1 MCQITVVKL
10 QILYFSLDVQV
21 PLVFPNPH
29 PEVEVGLLWIEL
41 LRFYSLEFLIADN
54 IISVRTNAIL
64 SREMRDWPKKRI
76 AVEGQKQSRIF
87 FLCIN
92 VLDWFKGKNSFIAT
106 C

>member
-1 MCQITVVKL
+1 MCQISQETADIFLSLLTV
-10 QILYFSLDVQV
+10 DVQV

-29 PEVEVGLLWIEL
+29 PEVEVGLLWIEM

-54 IISVRTNAIL
+54 VISVRTNAVL

-87 FLCIN
+87 FFFC
-92 VLDWFKGKNSFIAT
+92 V
-106 C
+106 CV